1 MADFMK
7 DLREDLLEQF
17 RGKENIDVLIR
28 ALGRQ
33 LQDVFDFYELGQ
45 RSKNGGRQATGR
57 CW

>member
-28 ALGRQ
+28 AL
-33 LQDVFDFYELGQ
+33 
-45 RSKNGGRQATGR
+45 
-57 CW
+57 